1 MEVKLVV
8 DRNILVAKITTIEK
22 CLNKVKEK
30 RLASIDEFMV
40 DEDSQ
45 DIVLFNLMQA
55 IQGCVDMA
63 AHIVSDEGYGMA
75 GSMNEFFYLLR
86 GRNII
91 SVDLQEKLISAVG
104 FRNLVVHEYAKL
116 DLHQVY
122 AIATLG
128 IKDLE
133 EFVSI
138 IVRRFA

>member
-1 MEVKLVV
+1 MV
-8 DRNILVAKITTIEK
+8 DRNILVAKISAIEK
-22 CLNKVKEK
+22 CLGKVKEK
-30 RLASIDEFMV
+30 RSASLAEFV
-40 DEDSQ
+40 ADEDSQ

-75 GSMNEFFYLLR
+75 GSMNEFFYLLS
-86 GRNII
+86 GRSVI
-91 SVDLQEKLISAVG
+91 SAELQEKLINAVG

-116 DLHQVY
+116 DLNHVY
-122 AIATLG
+122 EIATNG

-133 EFVSI
+133 DFIGV

>member
-1 MEVKLVV
+1 MV
-8 DRNILVAKITTIEK
+8 DRNILVAKVTTIEK
-22 CLNKVKEK
+22 CLNKVIEK
-30 RLASIDEFMV
+30 RSASLDLFKA
-40 DEDSQ
+40 DEDRQ

-55 IQGCVDMA
+55 IQGCVDLA
-63 AHIVSDEGYGMA
+63 SHIVSDEGYGMA

-86 GRNII
+86 GRNLI

-116 DLHQVY
+116 DLNLVY
-122 AIATLG
+122 DIATHG

-133 EFVSI
+133 EFIGV

>member
-1 MEVKLVV
+1 MV
-8 DRNILVAKITTIEK
+8 DRNILVAKVTTIEK

-30 RLASIDEFMV
+30 RSSSLDAFMV

-75 GSMNEFFYLLR
+75 GSINDFFYLLR

-116 DLHQVY
+116 DLKQVY
-122 AIATLG
+122 DIATNG

-133 EFVSI
+133 EFVGV

>member
-1 MEVKLVV
+1 MV
-8 DRNILVAKITTIEK
+8 DRNILVAKVTTVEK
-22 CLNKVKEK
+22 CLNKVKDK
-30 RLASIDEFMV
+30 RSASLALFKA

-55 IQGCVDMA
+55 IQGCVDLA

-75 GSMNEFFYLLR
+75 GSMNEFFYLLCGR
-86 GRNII
+86 GII
-91 SVDLQEKLISAVG
+91 PVDMQEKLISAVG

-116 DLHQVY
+116 DLNQVY
-122 AIATLG
+122 EIATHG

-133 EFVSI
+133 EFVGV

>member
-1 MEVKLVV
+1 MV
-8 DRNILVAKITTIEK
+8 DRNILVAKITAIEK
-22 CLNKVKEK
+22 CLGKVKEK
-30 RLASIDEFMV
+30 RPASIEEFMLN
-40 DEDSQ
+40 EDSQ

-75 GSMNEFFYLLR
+75 GSMNEFFYLLS

-91 SVDLQEKLISAVG
+91 SLNLQEKLINAVG

-116 DLHQVY
+116 DLKQVY
-122 AIATLG
+122 DIASHG